1 MNILLDTHLLLWIAS
16 EPERAPE
23 RVLDLLIDDGVTA
36 FFSAANIW
44 EIAIKSGLGR
54 PDFDLDSGSFRRN
67 LLSHGYQEIDVTGA
81 HAAHVQTLP
90 AIHRDP
96 FDRILIAQSQLENI
110 PLYTSDSQ
118 VAQYPGPI
126 ICVP

>member
-16 EPERAPE
+16 EPERVPE
-23 RVLDLLIDDGVTA
+23 GVLDMLMDDGVTA

-54 PDFDLDSGSFRRN
+54 SDFELDASLFRRN
-67 LLSHGYQEIDVTGA
+67 LLDHGYLEIDVTGA
-81 HAAHVQTLP
+81 QAAHVQTLP

-96 FDRILIAQSQLENI
+96 FDRILIAQSQLENM
-110 PLYTSDSQ
+110 PLYTRDAQ

-126 ICVP
+126 IRV

>member
-16 EPERAPE
+16 EPERVPE
-23 RVLDLLIDDGVTA
+23 AVLERLLDDRVTA

-44 EIAIKSGLGR
+44 EIAIHSGLGR
-54 PDFDLDSGSFRRN
+54 SDFVLDSGSFRRN
-67 LLSHGYQEIDVTGA
+67 LLDHGYLEIDVTGA

-96 FDRILIAQSQLENI
+96 FDRILIAQSQLENM
-110 PLYTSDSQ
+110 PLYTRDVR

>member
-16 EPERAPE
+16 EPERVPKS
-23 RVLDLLIDDGVTA
+23 VVDLIMDDGVTA

-54 PDFDLDSGSFRRN
+54 PDFELDSGLFRRS
-67 LLSHGYQEIDVTGA
+67 LLDHGYQEMDVTGA

-96 FDRILIAQSQLENI
+96 FDRMLIAQSQLEKMT
-110 PLYTSDSQ
+110 LYTRDAQ

-126 ICVP
+126 IKV

>member
-16 EPERAPE
+16 EPERVPE
-23 RVLDLLIDDGVTA
+23 GVLDMLMDDGVTA

-54 PDFDLDSGSFRRN
+54 SDFELDASLFRRN
-67 LLSHGYQEIDVTGA
+67 LLDHGYLGIDVTGA

-90 AIHRDP
+90 AILRDP
-96 FDRILIAQSQLENI
+96 FDRILIAQSQLENM
-110 PLYTSDSQ
+110 PLYTRDAQ

-126 ICVP
+126 IRV

>member
-16 EPERAPE
+16 EPERVPE
-23 RVLDLLIDDGVTA
+23 AVLERLLDDRVTA

-44 EIAIKSGLGR
+44 EIAIKSSQGR
-54 PDFDLDSGSFRRN
+54 PDFDLDASLFRRN
-67 LLSHGYQEIDVTGA
+67 LLDHGYQAIDVTGA

-96 FDRILIAQSQLENI
+96 FDRMLIAQAQLEKMT
-110 PLYTSDSQ
+110 LYTRDAQ

-126 ICVP
+126 IRV

>member
-16 EPERAPE
+16 EPERVPE
-23 RVLDLLIDDGVTA
+23 GVLDMLMDDGVTA

-54 PDFDLDSGSFRRN
+54 SDFELDASLFRRN
-67 LLSHGYQEIDVTGA
+67 LLDHGYLEIDVTGA

-90 AIHRDP
+90 AIHRVP
-96 FDRILIAQSQLENI
+96 FDRILIAQSQLENM
-110 PLYTSDSQ
+110 PLYTRDAQ

-126 ICVP
+126 IRV